1 MYFDLTESLIDSIL
15 NAMDDQTSVFILDT
29 KSSVLVPSDQST
41 ENNGQFVS
49 LPKWTSA
56 DGFEI
61 RQQFVSV
68 LHSPVAKDELQ
79 QILHSGRG
87 VFRNFKICLKK
98 YPEIEKRWHLFKRLR
113 MLSRINEWYNA
124 LRELWGLEAL
134 PAEPEDFE
142 DLVQNDFVFREYNSK
157 QDNELILQ
165 FADAQTGS
173 FDAPLEKDVS
183 SALTFLWKSQFQ
195 IQSENLG
202 FICRTFSNEFAGC
215 ITFQPCPS
223 NSAKTVVMT
232 AFFVLQNFRGLGIG
246 KELLSLSLDDLRKRK
261 IQWVIITN
269 VIIPDHMIPLLNRS
283 GFKKLGSGYIANLF

>member
-29 KSSVLVPSDQST
+29 KSSVLVLSDQST

-113 MLSRINEWYNA
+113 ML
-124 LRELWGLEAL
+124 
-134 PAEPEDFE
+134 
-142 DLVQNDFVFREYNSK
+142 
-157 QDNELILQ
+157 
-165 FADAQTGS
+165 
-173 FDAPLEKDVS
+173 
-183 SALTFLWKSQFQ
+183 
-195 IQSENLG
+195 
-202 FICRTFSNEFAGC
+202 
-215 ITFQPCPS
+215 
-223 NSAKTVVMT
+223 
-232 AFFVLQNFRGLGIG
+232 
-246 KELLSLSLDDLRKRK
+246 
-261 IQWVIITN
+261 
-269 VIIPDHMIPLLNRS
+269 
-283 GFKKLGSGYIANLF
+283 

>member
-15 NAMDDQTSVFILDT
+15 DAMDNQTSIFVLNT
-29 KSSVLVPSDQST
+29 KESVLVPAEQST
-41 ENNGQFVS
+41 ADNGQFIS

-61 RQQFVSV
+61 RQQFVLN
-68 LHSPVAKDELQ
+68 LHTPVAKDELQ

-87 VFRNFKICLKK
+87 VFRNFKNCLKQ
-98 YPEIEKRWHLFKRLR
+98 YPEIEKRWHLFKRLK
-113 MLSRINEWYNA
+113 MLSRINDWYNA

-134 PAEPEDFE
+134 PSEPEDFE
-142 DLVQNDFVFREYNSK
+142 DLVKNDFVFRGYNSE
-157 QDNELILQ
+157 QDKELILQ
-165 FADAQTGS
+165 YADANTGLS
-173 FDAPLEKDVS
+173 DAPLEKEVS
-183 SALTFLWKSQFQ
+183 RALTFLWKSQFQ

-202 FICRTFSNEFAGC
+202 FICRTFSNDFTGC

-223 NSAKTVVMT
+223 TSAKTVVMT

-269 VIIPDHMIPLLNRS
+269 VIIPDHMIPLLNRL
-283 GFKKLGSGYIANLF
+283 GFEKLGSGYIAKLF